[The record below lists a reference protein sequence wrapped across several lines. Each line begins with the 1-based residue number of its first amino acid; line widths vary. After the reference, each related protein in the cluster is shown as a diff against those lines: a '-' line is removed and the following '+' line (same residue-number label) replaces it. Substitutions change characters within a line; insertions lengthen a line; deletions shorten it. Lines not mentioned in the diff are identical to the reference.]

1 MHAEGCCER
10 SQDLRATRRVSG
22 VCGFGVE
29 CGGGA
34 WIRRVFRDQPDSSC
48 PQPTASALFS
58 LSSVSAAGGSLA
70 FAAPCSAAVHAGG
83 WFRAFS
89 SGQRPV
95 VPIRPPKVR
104 PGDPAMMAATQST
117 VKVACLQLACGA
129 DKKQNVAN
137 AAAKISEAADMGAE
151 LVVLPECFN
160 SPYGGSSLRLLLLV
174 RAFEG
179 SSQRLE
185 LLAQLAPGLLQSL
198 NELLMQSS
206 TRLVKAALE
215 LGCSVASLALE

>member
-1 MHAEGCCER
+1 MDAEGCCER

-83 WFRAFS
+83 GFA
-89 SGQRPV
+89 
-95 VPIRPPKVR
+95 
-104 PGDPAMMAATQST
+104 
-117 VKVACLQLACGA
+117 
-129 DKKQNVAN
+129 
-137 AAAKISEAADMGAE
+137 
-151 LVVLPECFN
+151 
-160 SPYGGSSLRLLLLV
+160 
-174 RAFEG
+174 
-179 SSQRLE
+179 
-185 LLAQLAPGLLQSL
+185 LLQVGSGL
-198 NELLMQSS
+198 SCPSGPPRCGQG
-206 TRLVKAALE
+206 TRR
-215 LGCSVASLALE
+215 

>member
-1 MHAEGCCER
+1 MDAEGCCER

-104 PGDPAMMAATQST
+104 PGDPAMMAAAQQQHQQAQQQAQQPPPQQQQPQMPPGSLPPPQPGSLAQLQPQQPA
-117 VKVACLQLACGA
+117 VAAGRKTGS
-129 DKKQNVAN
+129 D
-137 AAAKISEAADMGAE
+137 SGG
-151 LVVLPECFN
+151 
-160 SPYGGSSLRLLLLV
+160 SGGSSVGVGGGGGGGSLLLL
-174 RAFEG
+174 
-179 SSQRLE
+179 
-185 LLAQLAPGLLQSL
+185 LLQ
-198 NELLMQSS
+198 QQ
-206 TRLVKAALE
+206 
-215 LGCSVASLALE
+215 